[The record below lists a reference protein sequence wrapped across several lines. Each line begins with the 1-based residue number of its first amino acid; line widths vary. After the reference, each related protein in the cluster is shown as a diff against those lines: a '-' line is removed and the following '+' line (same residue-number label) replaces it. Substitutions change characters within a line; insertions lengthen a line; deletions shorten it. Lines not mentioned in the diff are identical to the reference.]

1 MNAPEERRITRTTMM
16 PSMWPWDSQLG
27 SFRFLIRLEKG
38 DGEEGNGNRQKLW
51 DTCTPEH
58 FAFSLISLNVEFV
71 GSNVE
76 R

>member
-1 MNAPEERRITRTTMM
+1 MM

-27 SFRFLIRLEKG
+27 SFQVFNQV
-38 DGEEGNGNRQKLW
+38 GEGGWRGREWEQTGALGHLY
-51 DTCTPEH
+51 TVTVY
-58 FAFSLISLNVEFV
+58 FSLESLDVEFV